1 MSDEDLAAKLAAYDV
16 IQEVQE
22 LNTLR
27 YQNRNRG
34 CSAKLAQSLTEA
46 LLEKQALTLYK
57 VPLCFREIDDD
68 LQADYDE
75 QENALD

>member
-1 MSDEDLAAKLAAYDV
+1 LICATDFQFKRMSDEDLAAKLAAYDV

-22 LNTLR
+22 LNSLR

-46 LLEKQALTLYK
+46 LL
-57 VPLCFREIDDD
+57 
-68 LQADYDE
+68 
-75 QENALD
+75 

>member
-22 LNTLR
+22 LNLLR

-46 LLEKQALTLYK
+46 LLEK
-57 VPLCFREIDDD
+57 
-68 LQADYDE
+68 
-75 QENALD
+75 